1 MLSPDNAKDRCA
13 DLVARARALGA
24 DAGDA
29 VYLGK
34 GSQSVEMR
42 LGALEGLDRAEA
54 EHLGLRVF
62 VGKRSATVSSSAL
75 DPASLDELAERVV
88 LMARGA
94 PEDPFGGLAPQDML
108 MTGTPADLDL
118 VSAAPEP
125 EALRE
130 IALEIEDAARA
141 VEGVTNSEGAS
152 ASYGRGV
159 VALVTSHGFA
169 GAYEQANHARSGAVV
184 AGEGGKMERGMAWR
198 AAHHA
203 ADLLPPAEIGRLAG
217 TRAVERLNPA
227 SMKSG
232 QMPVVFDPRAGRSLI
247 GHLVHAISGSEIARG
262 SSFLADS
269 EGERIFAPNI
279 TITDDPLLPR
289 GMRSHPFD
297 GEGLPVAASRLVDEG
312 VLTGWLLDS
321 ASARKLGRRP
331 TGHAARGGGG
341 SPGVAASNVT
351 LLPGSESVADMIA
364 DIADGVWVTEL
375 IGQGFSVVTGD
386 YSRGASGFRIV
397 DGQIAGPV
405 AGITIAANMKDM
417 FARMRAADDL
427 EIIQAINVPSLRIDG
442 MTVAGD

>member
-1 MLSPDNAKDRCA
+1 MLRPDEAKDRCA
-13 DLVARARALGA
+13 ALLARAKALGA

-34 GSQSVEMR
+34 SSQSVEMR
-42 LGALEGLDRAEA
+42 LGALEGVDRSEA

-75 DPASLDELAERVV
+75 DPASLDELAERAV

-94 PEDPFGGLAPQDML
+94 PEDPFAGLAPEDML
-108 MTGTPADLDL
+108 MQGTPADLDL
-118 VSAAPEP
+118 VSDAPGP
-125 EALRE
+125 EALRQT
-130 IALEIEDAARA
+130 ALEIEDAARA
-141 VEGVTNSEGAS
+141 IAGVTNSEGAS

-169 GAYEQANHARSGAVV
+169 GAYEQANHSRSGAVV
-184 AGEGGKMERGMAWR
+184 AGQGSGMERGMAWR
-198 AAHHA
+198 SAHHGE
-203 ADLLPPAEIGRLAG
+203 DLLPPAEIGRLAG
-217 TRAVERLNPA
+217 SRAVERLNPA

-232 QMPVVFDPRAGRSLI
+232 QMPVVFDPRVGRSLI

-262 SSFLADS
+262 ASFLADC
-269 EGERIFAPNI
+269 EGHRIFAPGI
-279 TITDDPLLPR
+279 TIADDPLLPR

-297 GEGLPVAASRLVDEG
+297 GEGLPAAASRLVEDG
-312 VLTGWLLDS
+312 VLAGWLLDS

-351 LLPGSESVADMIA
+351 LLPGRESVTDMIA

-397 DGQIAGPV
+397 DGQVAGPV

-427 EIIQAINVPSLRIDG
+427 EIIQAINVPTLRIDG